1 MIIIGSVIDYPT
13 VHEKQVVGQV
23 ESILENTVVIRD
35 KYDETHLVLKSN
47 IEEDGFTIDE
57 ITNVHKTR
65 YTRS

>member
-23 ESILENTVVIRD
+23 ETILENTVVIRD
-35 KYDETHLVLKSN
+35 KHDETHLVLKSN

-65 YTRS
+65 YTRK